1 MAMLRTQNIKVV
13 RSVLSTM
20 LFSFVE
26 VPIFPRRVLKVY
38 SHHILFR
45 SFSYPNLFGKKALML
60 LLLEQYLWLF
70 PIGTISYLGAF
81 RVRRGSFRFTLFRID
96 LPIFEL

>member
-20 LFSFVE
+20 LFSYVE

-70 PIGTISYLGAF
+70 PIGQSLIWELLESGEAVSGSHFLG
-81 RVRRGSFRFTLFRID
+81 
-96 LPIFEL
+96 